1 MAEFVYYENKK
12 SKWLVTFF
20 TFIITIILSP
30 LIFQSP
36 IAFFCWFII
45 SGTFTVL
52 VWLRKQSNK
61 PKLIFDNTTIRTER
75 GDVFNINAI
84 GKIEL
89 EKKPAW
95 KKHASIYLILYF
107 KDSNGIAEIEA
118 SGLDKSP
125 NEILSKLNS
134 LIS

>member
-1 MAEFVYYENKK
+1 MKKLYKISMAEFVYYENKK

-52 VWLRKQSNK
+52 VWLRKQTNK

-75 GDVFNINAI
+75 GDVFNINAMEKLSWRKNQL
-84 GKIEL
+84 GKNM
-89 EKKPAW
+89 
-95 KKHASIYLILYF
+95 HQSI
-107 KDSNGIAEIEA
+107 
-118 SGLDKSP
+118 
-125 NEILSKLNS
+125 
-134 LIS
+134 

>member
-1 MAEFVYYENKK
+1 MEEFVYYENKK
-12 SKWLVTFF
+12 SKWVVTFF
-20 TFIITIILSP
+20 TLVITIILSS

-36 IAFFCWFII
+36 VAFFSWFII
-45 SGTFTVL
+45 SGIFTVL

-89 EKKPAW
+89 EKKPVWA
-95 KKHASIYLILYF
+95 KYASTYLILYF
-107 KDSNGIAEIEA
+107 KNNNGIAEIEVT
-118 SGLDKSP
+118 GLDKSP